1 MDRRMDLSSELR
13 LLLARL
19 HALEV
24 QFIALDDRLIAI
36 ERKLDDNSARIKA
49 LETGTDKQG
58 G

>member
-1 MDRRMDLSSELR
+1 MELPDELR
-13 LLLARL
+13 VLLARL

-36 ERKLDDNSARIKA
+36 ERKLDEDDGRISK
-49 LETGTDKQG
+49 LESGIDKQG

>member
-1 MDRRMDLSSELR
+1 MDTASELR
-13 LLLARL
+13 LLLARP

-36 ERKLDDNSARIKA
+36 ENKLDDNESRIKA
-49 LETGTDKQG
+49 IEIGTDKQG